1 MRSRILEKA
10 AQTPTPTPSIAS
22 ASLSGLPPDL
32 LQEASKRLGWA
43 ALAYAGTFFLAS
55 IAPHLLRVETTLLPE
70 HELWDRSFQM
80 LVSVI
85 SIALGLAVFALS
97 RYARIRPDLLLDLGL
112 VFEVVGAFGISMSQ
126 FWGIYAEWDP
136 STFQNY
142 VGIPWECVW
151 IIFFPLLAPNTPG
164 KTALAS
170 VAAASTG
177 LLTIL
182 LSKAAGA
189 TSPDAPMAFFV
200 FYFGFTTYICAG
212 LAIFISR
219 IVYRFGHRLRKA
231 REIGSYHLVKRLGEG
246 GMGEVWLAQHRMLAR
261 PAAIKLIRPDAL
273 GSDDATRITVLRRF
287 EREARATAA
296 LGSFNTIQ
304 LYDFGITEEG
314 AFYYVMELLDGM
326 NLDGFVRKF
335 GPVRPERAVHLLR
348 QVCRSL
354 GEAHESGMVHR
365 DVKPANTYVCRVGPD
380 YDVVKM
386 LDFGLVKSFKM
397 DEPGA
402 TELTAEGIATGTPAF
417 MAPEMAL
424 GKGEVDGRADIYGV
438 GCVAYWLLTGQ
449 RVFEVDSAL
458 ATVLAHVQE
467 EPVPPSQRSELEIP
481 ESLER
486 VVLSCLEKD
495 PAARPQSAAELDE
508 RLAECSLDSNWTADL
523 AKDWWT
529 LHMPESDF
537 AATVAE
543 ASDLAEASLLAV
555 QREAN
560 T

>member
-1 MRSRILEKA
+1 MSSRFYKKA
-10 AQTPTPTPSIAS
+10 AETPTPSIAS

-43 ALAYAGTFFLAS
+43 ALIYSGTFFMAS
-55 IAPHLLRVETTLLPE
+55 FAPQLLQVQKAFLPE
-70 HELWDRSFQM
+70 EELWNNGFQL
-80 LVSVI
+80 LVSAI
-85 SIALGLAVFALS
+85 SIVLGLAVFVLS
-97 RYARIRPDLLLDLGL
+97 RYGRIRPDLLLDLGL
-112 VFEVVGAFGISMSQ
+112 VFEVIGALGISMAQ
-126 FWGIYAEWDP
+126 FWGIYPVWSADAL
-136 STFQNY
+136 QAY

-151 IIFFPLLAPNTPG
+151 IITFPLLAPNTPG

-189 TSPDAPMAFFV
+189 TSPDAPMTFFL
-200 FYFGFTTYICAG
+200 FYFAFTTYICA
-212 LAIFISR
+212 AIAMLISR
-219 IVYRFGHRLRKA
+219 AVYRFGHRLSKA
-231 REIGSYHLVKRLGEG
+231 REIGSYHLVRPLGQG

-261 PAAIKLIRPDAL
+261 PAAIKLIRPEVL
-273 GSDDATRITVLRRF
+273 GGDDVTRLTVLRRF

-314 AFYYVMELLDGM
+314 AFFYVMELLDGM
-326 NLDGFVRKF
+326 NLDGLVRKF
-335 GPVRPERAVHLLR
+335 GPVAPARAVHLLR

-354 GEAHESGMVHR
+354 GEAHESGLVHR
-365 DVKPANTYVCRVGPD
+365 DVKPANIYVCRVGPD
-380 YDVVKM
+380 YDVVKV
-386 LDFGLVKSFKM
+386 LDFGLVKSFKA
-397 DEPGA
+397 DEVGA

-417 MAPEMAL
+417 MPPEMAI
-424 GKGEVDGRADIYGV
+424 GAGEIDGRADIYGL

-449 RVFEVDSAL
+449 RVFAADGPL

-467 EPVPPSQRSELEIP
+467 KPVPPSQRTELDIP
-481 ESLER
+481 EALEHL
-486 VVLSCLEKD
+486 VLSCLEKD

-508 RLAECSLDSNWTADL
+508 RLAACGLDSEWGAAR

-529 LHMPESDF
+529 LHVPESEF
-537 AATVAE
+537 AALE
-543 ASDLAEASLLAV
+543 AGPAYRGEASLLAV
-555 QREAN
+555 QRQ
-560 T
+560 

>member
-1 MRSRILEKA
+1 MRSRFLEKA
-10 AQTPTPTPSIAS
+10 AETPTPSIAS

-43 ALAYAGTFFLAS
+43 ALIYAGTFFLAS
-55 IAPHLLRVETTLLPE
+55 IAPHLVRVETAFMPE
-70 HELWDRSFQM
+70 HELWDRGFQ
-80 LVSVI
+80 LSVSAI
-85 SIALGLAVFALS
+85 SIALGLAVFLLS
-97 RYARIRPDLLLDLGL
+97 RYGKIRPDLLLDLGL

-126 FWGIYAEWDP
+126 FWGVYSEWDAGVALQDY
-136 STFQNY
+136 F
-142 VGIPWECVW
+142 GIPWECVW
-151 IIFFPLLAPNTPG
+151 IICFPLLAPNTMG
-164 KTALAS
+164 KTALAAF
-170 VAAASTG
+170 AAASTG
-177 LLTIL
+177 LLTVL
-182 LSKAAGA
+182 LSKAMGA

-212 LAIFISR
+212 IAIIIAG

-231 REIGSYHLVKRLGEG
+231 REIGSYHLVKPLGQG

-261 PAAIKLIRPDAL
+261 PAAIKLIRPEAL
-273 GSDDATRITVLRRF
+273 GNDDATRLTVLRRF

-304 LYDFGITEEG
+304 LYDFGITEDG
-314 AFYYVMELLDGM
+314 SFYYVMELLNGM

-335 GPVRPERAVHLLR
+335 GPVIPERAVHLLR

-365 DVKPANTYVCRVGPD
+365 DVKPANIYVCRVGPD
-380 YDVVKM
+380 CDVVKV
-386 LDFGLVKSFKM
+386 LDFGLVKSFNV

-417 MAPEMAL
+417 MAPEMAT
-424 GKGEVDGRADIYGV
+424 GKREIDGRADIYGV

-449 RVFEVDSAL
+449 RVFEADGSL

-467 EPVPPSQRSELEIP
+467 QPVPPSQRTELEIP
-481 ESLER
+481 EPLEQL
-486 VVLSCLEKD
+486 VLSCLEKD

-508 RLAECSLDSNWTADL
+508 QLLACGLDSKWGAKR

-537 AATVAE
+537 VELESEAA
-543 ASDLAEASLLAV
+543 DLGEASLLTV
-555 QREAN
+555 QRESIP
-560 T
+560 

>member
-1 MRSRILEKA
+1 MKARFLEKA
-10 AQTPTPTPSIAS
+10 ADTPTPTPSIAS

-55 IAPHLLRVETTLLPE
+55 IAPHLLRVETTILPP
-70 HELWDRSFQM
+70 HEVWDRGFQL

-85 SIALGLAVFALS
+85 SIVLGLSVFVLS

-112 VFEVVGAFGISMSQ
+112 VFEVVGAFGISMAQ
-126 FWGIYAEWDP
+126 FWGVYPEWNAGVL
-136 STFQNY
+136 QEY

-151 IIFFPLLAPNTPG
+151 IVFFPLLAPNTPG
-164 KTALAS
+164 KTALAA

-189 TSPDAPMAFFV
+189 TSPDAPMTFFL
-200 FYFGFTTYICAG
+200 FYFAFTTYVCAG
-212 LAIFISR
+212 LAIFVSR

-231 REIGSYHLVKRLGEG
+231 REIGSYHLVKPLGKG

-261 PAAIKLIRPDAL
+261 PAAIKLIRPEAL
-273 GSDDATRITVLRRF
+273 GKDDASRLTVLRRF

-314 AFYYVMELLDGM
+314 SFYYVMELLNGL
-326 NLDGFVRKF
+326 NLDGLVWKF
-335 GPVRPERAVHLLR
+335 GPVAPARTAHILR

-354 GEAHESGMVHR
+354 GEAHESGLVHR
-365 DVKPANTYVCRVGPD
+365 DVKPANIYVCRVGPD
-380 YDVVKM
+380 YDVVKV
-386 LDFGLVKSFKM
+386 LDFGLVKSFKA

-417 MAPEMAL
+417 MAPELAM
-424 GKGEVDGRADIYGV
+424 GKGEVDGRTDIYGV

-449 RVFEVDSAL
+449 RVFEADGSL

-467 EPVPPSQRSELEIP
+467 QPVPPSQRSELEIP
-481 ESLER
+481 ESLEQ
-486 VVLSCLEKD
+486 VVLACLEKD

-508 RLAECSLDSNWTADL
+508 RLVACGLDSRWEAQQ

-537 AATVAE
+537 AELEAE
-543 ASDLAEASLLAV
+543 AADLGEASLLTV
-555 QREAN
+555 QRESIP
-560 T
+560 